1 MSEVKPQRSFST
13 AFKIALLVKLD
24 RGERLAEV
32 AKEAGIRR
40 KLLYEWRDAFRRDGE
55 AGLNRK
61 LRSKPGPRR
70 VKPPPEPAAP
80 GSPAELDQAKA
91 LIAELERKIGRQQI
105 ELDFFVKALR
115 ALDGPADAAT
125 AKPSSTR
132 SSKP

>member
-1 MSEVKPQRSFST
+1 MSGKPLSRSFSKE
-13 AFKIALLVKLD
+13 FKIAVLVRLD

-61 LRSKPGPRR
+61 RGPKPGPRR
-70 VKPPPEPAAP
+70 VKPPPEPAVP
-80 GSPAELDQAKA
+80 GSPQELEQARA
-91 LIAELERKIGRQQI
+91 RIAELERKIGQQQI
-105 ELDFFVKALR
+105 ELDFFVQALR
-115 ALDGPADAAT
+115 ALGEPVDMST
-125 AKPSSTR
+125 VKPSSIR

>member
-1 MSEVKPQRSFST
+1 MSDVKPQRSYSR
-13 AFKIALLVKLD
+13 AFKIALLVRLD

-40 KLLYEWRDAFRRDGE
+40 KLLYEWRDAFRKDGE

-61 LRSKPGPRR
+61 RGPKPGPRTL
-70 VKPPPEPAAP
+70 KPPPEPALP
-80 GSPAELDQAKA
+80 GSPQELVQAKA
-91 LIAELERKIGRQQI
+91 RIAELEGKIGRQQI
-105 ELDFFVKALR
+105 ELDFFAQALR
-115 ALDGPADAAT
+115 ALGEPVDAIT